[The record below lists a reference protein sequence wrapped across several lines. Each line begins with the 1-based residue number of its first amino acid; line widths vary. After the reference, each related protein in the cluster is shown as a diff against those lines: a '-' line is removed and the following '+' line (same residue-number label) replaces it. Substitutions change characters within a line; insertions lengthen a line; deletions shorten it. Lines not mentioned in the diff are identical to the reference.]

1 MLGTVKTWIDQRGF
15 GFIAPEAGGPDVFV
29 HVSALVGMTELLEG
43 QKITYEEEPDPRSG
57 KQRATDVRA
66 V

>member
-29 HVSALVGMTELLEG
+29 HVSALVGMTELREG
-43 QKITYEEEPDPRSG
+43 QQITYEEEADPRSG
-57 KQRATDVRA
+57 KQRATNVQKA
-66 V
+66 